1 MKKVLLFFFAL
12 LTGVSGAWADGLL
25 PSTTESASAEYQ
37 YKIFCRGAN
46 TYYLGNTTNATN
58 SGADYGLFAFFADDS
73 GDYTNG
79 YYIYSILAGK
89 WVSYEVADSYSDESR
104 GKDKVTMVSDKPSV
118 PWYIAADGA
127 TGYYDVRAFQ
137 TDKSVD
143 ASGKASWNWHGG
155 ASNNT
160 DHTMGYYDYT
170 DGNSSW
176 GFVLAGGS
184 GYEELSVADRKVV
197 ALYTVPSDNNEY
209 PLYNSNGTPK
219 VSNGTSATPQ
229 YFILKQNGI
238 DEHGE
243 ALYLIQKAESDGKY
257 LQYNSFA
264 TSGYNYMF
272 LNSSSYFYDQYTYG
286 DGYTAASSSYY
297 NLFRRW
303 PNNSDNSSRPYSNQV
318 AECNDAVVNMFSG
331 KYNSLPAPVSAKGS
345 GNWTGRWKV
354 KEQSYTAWQ
363 VIITGAAGGSI
374 TYKGTSLLSSAT
386 TTQSNNGMFVINSAS
401 TPTSSDFTINNVD
414 GYLTDPSISFDTNRK
429 LIKVTYT
436 EYATIY
442 NTIKGFLDGT
452 PEGIGY
458 PTVATRATLQSAIDA
473 FDASSKVT
481 SDLVTLNIAYTAFQN
496 TTNVNLPEIGKVY
509 TIQNY
514 VKSPSATTYLKNESG
529 TLTIGASA
537 SETKLNNLWIVRKS
551 GSNNV
556 TLQSAADQ
564 TKFIVYNS
572 FTLNATGAVWA
583 LSCGTEWPYISMFN
597 ASLGDSNGRY
607 VACNGSNQFGTAGG
621 SGYYGSDKT
630 QASGWSTDFKFV
642 ESSDYALYKVKI
654 IYPSGSSPTVTYSE
668 TAYSNG
674 ADFVAPTTLT
684 ANDLSVSEI
693 SGYTPTVTIDGD
705 VVYVN
710 YDMAVAAPYADTW
723 DFDNSP
729 WSLLTSVPSAIDNAS
744 RTYRYNT
751 KRINIATTH
760 SSSVEVVF
768 AYSSGRFRIDVAGVD
783 LIDPSTGNVVKGDYH
798 DGYSGNAQ
806 SNREYAIRDVAPGN
820 YILRYISFD
829 QSTSSAGNIS
839 VRVVPSQGFYRL
851 KNVAT
856 NKYLTAKATGA
867 WNSSTRYVYANGNAT
882 DASTVIRL
890 YEKDSDGKLYMYNQG
905 YGFGWTATNH
915 GGGVAWITGSPDK
928 YVNWFPGTA
937 DDRVAFA
944 ICFGNGTGDYADYLE
959 KGIYTVD
966 TSDEA
971 VIAGD
976 DKTANAAQWV
986 IEPATT
992 VTIPLNH
999 VASTNGSYAT
1009 ICFPFDVTLESPTPS
1024 SGAIPYVVNI
1034 VGSRAQLEAFGSL
1047 NIPTG
1052 TPVLLAGDYATESV
1066 TATITSGLLTFTGD
1080 NDLRGTYFDKTSLAD
1095 NEYIF
1100 GTNNGELGFWKMNS
1114 GNKVGAN
1121 KAYLVYSGIPS
1132 SVKGFAIDFDN
1143 VDGIS
1148 SIDNGQLWMD
1158 NAPIYNLAGQ
1168 RVAKAQKGL
1177 YIVNGKKV
1185 LVK

>member
-12 LTGVSGAWADGLL
+12 LTGVSGAWADGLKV
-25 PSTTESASAEYQ
+25 STTVSASAEYQ
-37 YKIFCRGAN
+37 YKIFCRNAS

-58 SGADYGLFAFFADDS
+58 SGTDYGLFAFFADNS

-79 YYIYSILAGK
+79 YYIYSIFEGK
-89 WVSYEVADSYSDESR
+89 WVSYEAAASYSG
-104 GKDKVTMVSDKPSV
+104 GKNKISLVADKPSV
-118 PWYIAADGA
+118 PWNISEDNSDNK
-127 TGYYDVRAFQ
+127 YYDIRAFK
-137 TDKSVD
+137 TDKTVAD
-143 ASGKASWNWHGG
+143 VSWNWHGG
-155 ASNNT
+155 AASNTSN
-160 DHTMGYYDYT
+160 TMGFYSYT
-170 DGNSSW
+170 DDNSGW
-176 GFVLAGGS
+176 GIVLAGGS
-184 GYEELSVADRKVV
+184 GSPVADRKVV
-197 ALYTVPSDNNEY
+197 AIYNRNTDNNEY
-209 PLYNSNGTPK
+209 PITSTTESSGSFRVLSSNST
-219 VSNGTSATPQ
+219 TATPQ
-229 YFILKQNGI
+229 LFILRQNGI
-238 DEHGE
+238 DTNGE
-243 ALYLIQKAESDGKY
+243 AKYQLQKAEADGKY
-257 LQYNSFA
+257 FRNDNSTPKGNSYT
-264 TSGYNYMF
+264 TSPSDFIF
-272 LNSSSYFYDQYTYG
+272 LNDACHFLSRYSNILK
-286 DGYTAASSSYY
+286 DGTSITASPYY
-297 NLFRRW
+297 NLMARGTYYGCIHSK
-303 PNNSDNSSRPYSNQV
+303 NNNEVFDGWTSNDNSN
-318 AECNDAVVNMFSG
+318 G
-331 KYNSLPAPVSAKGS
+331 KIQFYYANN
-345 GNWTGRWKV
+345 NWNGRWAV

-374 TYKGTSLLSSAT
+374 TYKGSSLLSGAT
-386 TTQSNNGMFVINSAS
+386 TTQSNNGIFVINSAS
-401 TPTSSDFTINNVD
+401 TPTTSDFTINNVD
-414 GYLTDPSISFDTNRK
+414 GYLTDPSISFDINRK

-436 EYATIY
+436 EYAAIY
-442 NTIKGFLDGT
+442 NTITAFLENT

-458 PTVATRATLQSAIDA
+458 PTAATRATLQSAIDA

-481 SDLVTLNIAYTAFQN
+481 SDLVTLNTAFTAFQN
-496 TTNVNLPEIGKVY
+496 TTDVNIPELGKVY
-509 TIQNY
+509 TIQSY
-514 VKSPSATTYLKNESG
+514 VKSPSRTAYLENVSG
-529 TLTIGASA
+529 TFTISTDASA
-537 SETKLNNLWIVRKS
+537 TKLNNLWIVRKN
-551 GSNNV
+551 GNDL
-556 TLQSAADQ
+556 TLQSAADLSKYL
-564 TKFIVYNS
+564 TYESTGI
-572 FTLNATGAVWA
+572 ATTAAVWVA
-583 LSCGTEWPYISMFN
+583 SKGTEWPYIALYNSTM
-597 ASLGDSNGRY
+597 GDGRY
-607 VACNGSNQFGTAGG
+607 LGCDASGELGKFGTNTTNYWGT
-621 SGYYGSDKT
+621 DPV

-642 ESSDYALYKVKI
+642 ESEDYALYKVKI
-654 IYPSGSSPTVTYSE
+654 IYPTGSTPTVTYSE

-674 ADFVAPTTLT
+674 GDFVAPTTLT
-684 ANDLSVSEI
+684 IGDLTVSEI

-710 YDMAVAAPYADTW
+710 YNMAVAAPYADTW

-729 WSLLTSVPSAIDNAS
+729 WSLLIDVPSAIDNAS

-751 KRINIATTH
+751 KRINIATTYN
-760 SSSVEVVF
+760 SSVEVVF
-768 AYSSGRFRIDVAGVD
+768 AYSSGSYRIDVAGVD

-806 SNREYAIRDVAPGN
+806 SNREYAIRDVEPGN
-820 YILRYISFD
+820 YILRYISFE

-839 VRVVPSQGFYRL
+839 VRLVPGQGFYRL

-856 NKYLTAKATGA
+856 GKYLTATAIGA
-867 WNSSTRYVYANGNAT
+867 WDSSTRYVYANGNNTA
-882 DASTVIRL
+882 ASTVLRL
-890 YEKDSDGKLYMYNQG
+890 YDKESNGTLYMYNQG

-937 DDRVAFA
+937 DGRLAFA
-944 ICFGNGTGDYADYLE
+944 ICFGNGTGNYADYLE

-971 VIAGD
+971 VIAGN

-992 VTIPLNH
+992 VTVPLNH

-1034 VGSRAQLEAFGSL
+1034 VGSRAQLEEFGSL
-1047 NIPTG
+1047 NVPAG
-1052 TPVLLAGDYATESV
+1052 TPILLAGAYAAESV
-1066 TATITSGLLTFTGD
+1066 TATITSGLSTFTGD

-1121 KAYLVYSGIPS
+1121 KAYLVYSGTPS

-1148 SIDNGQLWMD
+1148 SIDNGQLRMD